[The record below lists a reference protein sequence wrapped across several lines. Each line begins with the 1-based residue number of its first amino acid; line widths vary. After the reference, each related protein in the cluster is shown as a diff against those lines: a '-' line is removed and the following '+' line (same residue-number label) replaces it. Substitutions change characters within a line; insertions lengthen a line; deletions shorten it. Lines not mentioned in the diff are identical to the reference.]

1 MPARVIGHTSFVH
14 IPELNSILKIKKG
27 FLIATLSDSFCKENK
42 INPEDLSFN
51 IFKDSKNKIWLAQRQ
66 SEPTETENHTPVKME
81 ASNIGK

>member
-1 MPARVIGHTSFVH
+1 MSGRVIGHTSFVH

-42 INPEDLSFN
+42 INPEELTFD
-51 IFKDSKNKIWLAQRQ
+51 IFKDKNKIWLAQRQ
-66 SEPTETENHTPVKME
+66 SEPTEIENHTPLKME

>member
-1 MPARVIGHTSFVH
+1 MTQKKIGHTSFVH

-42 INPEDLSFN
+42 IGPEELTFS
-51 IFKDSKNKIWLAQRQ
+51 IFKDSKNKIWFAQSGIER
-66 SEPTETENHTPVKME
+66 TELENHTPVKME

>member
-42 INPEDLSFN
+42 IKPEELEFD
-51 IFKDSKNKIWLAQRQ
+51 IIKDSDKIKLVAHG
-66 SEPTETENHTPVKME
+66 TERTELENHTLTKME
-81 ASNIGK
+81 ASNSGK

>member
-1 MPARVIGHTSFVH
+1 MPGRVIGHTSFVH

-42 INPEDLSFN
+42 INPEELEFD
-51 IFKDSKNKIWLAQRQ
+51 IIKDSDKIKLVAHG
-66 SEPTETENHTPVKME
+66 TERTELENHTPVKME